1 MPFRSYKKNEYF
13 AGIFTFWLYPRRVF
27 FPQEVVIFIP
37 LFFFSPTLW
46 THALSGCSHDGTL
59 LFCFGLQLGD
69 RCRGL
74 LLQLVHVHVL
84 QVLNLTQEGV
94 FAFLLCSVLIHHL
107 EQLLGHVH
115 VIPGH
120 LDHVLIL
127 LALHVTTS
135 EHRARSES
143 RNINALRWKLIYKTS
158 WIMITA
164 FLHFMLNSYKENWT
178 GFLKIYV

>member
-1 MPFRSYKKNEYF
+1 MNTLQAFLRF
-13 AGIFTFWLYPRRVF
+13 DW
-27 FPQEVVIFIP
+27 IP
-37 LFFFSPTLW
+37 DVFFSPGSGDIHSSLLSSSSSDFAN
-46 THALSGCSHDGTL
+46 THALSGHSHDGTL

-69 RCRGL
+69 RRRGL

-135 EHRARSES
+135 EQRARSES
-143 RNINALRWKLIYKTS
+143 RNIGALRWKLIYKTS
-158 WIMITA
+158 WIMTRQQS
-164 FLHFMLNSYKENWT
+164 LHFYILCWILTKRIEQA
-178 GFLKIYV
+178 F